1 MPTRAVK
8 PSHSLERLKRWGVG
22 GLLVKIPEGDL
33 LINRTAVPPARS

>member
-22 GLLVKIPEGDL
+22 GLLVKKSPKGIY
-33 LINRTAVPPARS
+33 